1 MSFGN
6 VWKHWFM
13 ILWNLLLNLSND
25 KENPLP
31 SGLFSFFPISR
42 WAGEWKPTRGSP
54 PPALGSS
61 INQKPNHPQPL
72 LFHCIIQDCYPP
84 PPLFANIQFFTP
96 QHIKRLQRIPHQ
108 VQDCPN
114 WNWIYIF
121 HFPFGA
127 VFLARRKTLS
137 TESNMQIDTEMQ
149 EQEKWKIYGIFI
161 YL

>member
-6 VWKHWFM
+6 VWKHWYSFM

-84 PPLFANIQFFTP
+84 PPLFANIIQFFTA

-108 VQDCPN
+108 VQGRLSQLKLDL
-114 WNWIYIF
+114 
-121 HFPFGA
+121 HFPFSIWCCFSCKEKNLINWIQYA
-127 VFLARRKTLS
+127 NRHWNARTRKVKDL
-137 TESNMQIDTEMQ
+137 
-149 EQEKWKIYGIFI
+149 
-161 YL
+161 